1 MSAAEMSNAGENVAG
16 ESTVGEGTVGE
27 GTAMRFTAP
36 PFGLEP
42 LRDFS
47 LVAVDGST
55 GLYSLR
61 PDGFPQTRLFLLDAA
76 VHLPGYQP
84 TLSDEQC
91 ASVELTSPDDVLI
104 YVVVNPSD
112 GESTVNL
119 MAPIVVNR
127 LTSVA
132 AQLIL
137 DDPTWPLKAPLASLV
152 AH

>member
-1 MSAAEMSNAGENVAG
+1 MSAAEMSTPDQ
-16 ESTVGEGTVGE
+16 STPGQS
-27 GTAMRFTAP
+27 TAMRFTAP

-42 LRDFS
+42 LRDFT

-55 GLYSLR
+55 GLFSLR
-61 PDGFPQTRLFLLDAA
+61 PDGLPHTRLFLLDAA
-76 VHLPGYQP
+76 VHLPDYQP
-84 TLSDEQC
+84 VLSDEQC
-91 ASVELTSPDDVLI
+91 ASVDLSSPDEVSI

-127 LTSVA
+127 HTGVA

>member
-1 MSAAEMSNAGENVAG
+1 MNAAELNAADSNSSGS
-16 ESTVGEGTVGE
+16 STTL
-27 GTAMRFTAP
+27 TFTAP

-42 LRDFS
+42 LRDFT
-47 LVAVDGST
+47 LVAVEASN

-61 PDGFPQTRLFLLDAA
+61 PDGFADTRLFLLDAA
-76 VHLPGYQP
+76 VHLTGYQP
-84 TLSDEQC
+84 LLSDEQC
-91 ASVELTSPDDVLI
+91 ASIELTSTEDVQV

-127 LTSVA
+127 LTGVA

-152 AH
+152 TH

>member
-1 MSAAEMSNAGENVAG
+1 MSAAELNSSDATTGA
-16 ESTVGEGTVGE
+16 STVLTFV
-27 GTAMRFTAP
+27 AP

-42 LRDFS
+42 LRDFT
-47 LVAVDGST
+47 LDAVEGSI

-61 PDGFPQTRLFLLDAA
+61 PDGFPDTRLFLLDAA
-76 VHLPGYQP
+76 VHLTDYQP
-84 TLSDEQC
+84 LLSDEQC
-91 ASVELTSPDDVLI
+91 ASVELTAVEDVDV

-112 GESTVNL
+112 AESTVNL

-127 LTSVA
+127 HTGVA

-152 AH
+152 TR